1 MVVPFGSAADPF
13 FVCAVFPFGLPSSL
27 PPAVAATMPL
37 GAGAGAGR
45 GILARR
51 SISACSSGNVVQ
63 VPERRSSSAR
73 ARTRS
78 GQPVDAREVVRVS
91 ESWGIVLSTTEG
103 IVS

>member
-13 FVCAVFPFGLPSSL
+13 FVCAAVPLAVSLPSSL
-27 PPAVAATMPL
+27 PPAVAVAMLL
-37 GAGAGAGR
+37 GTGTGG

-51 SISACSSGNVVQ
+51 STSACSSGNVVQ

-78 GQPVDAREVVRVS
+78 GQPVDAREVVSVS
-91 ESWGIVLSTTEG
+91 ESSGIALPTGENC
-103 IVS
+103 

>member
-1 MVVPFGSAADPF
+1 MVVPFDSAVDPF
-13 FVCAVFPFGLPSSL
+13 FVCAAFPLAVSLLSSL
-27 PPAVAATMPL
+27 PPAVAAAMPL
-37 GAGAGAGR
+37 GAGAGG

-51 SISACSSGNVVQ
+51 STSACSSGNVVQ

-78 GQPVDAREVVRVS
+78 GQPVDAREVVRMS
-91 ESWGIVLSTTEG
+91 ESWGIVLSTEG